1 MDRQGFV
8 CQFLNTNQSIPNHFK
23 VVPLD
28 LVLPTST
35 VFVKTHGLT
44 WDPQPQIMR
53 SADMERGFPMPKGC
67 YYKGYPTGNRR
78 EVWVWRVGGLE
89 VVKIA
94 ILAKP
99 WNYSSLRP
107 LSREHM
113 RSLVRSTWS
122 FQMAIF
128 PTKWRENIENEQLGG
143 SLSTC
148 QLYTVLDI
156 PPPRMPVT
164 TSITTVLVGNP

>member
-1 MDRQGFV
+1 
-8 CQFLNTNQSIPNHFK
+8 
-23 VVPLD
+23 
-28 LVLPTST
+28 
-35 VFVKTHGLT
+35 
-44 WDPQPQIMR
+44 
-53 SADMERGFPMPKGC
+53 MERGFPMPKGC

-113 RSLVRSTWS
+113 RSLVRST
-122 FQMAIF
+122 
-128 PTKWRENIENEQLGG
+128 
-143 SLSTC
+143 
-148 QLYTVLDI
+148 
-156 PPPRMPVT
+156 
-164 TSITTVLVGNP
+164 